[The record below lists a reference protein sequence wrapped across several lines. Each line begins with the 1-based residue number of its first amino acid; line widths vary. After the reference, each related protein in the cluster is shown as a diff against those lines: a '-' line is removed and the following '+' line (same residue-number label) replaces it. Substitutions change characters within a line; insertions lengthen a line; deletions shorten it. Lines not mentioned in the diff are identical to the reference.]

1 MALNGEVIALYA
13 EALATISLA
22 INIIMT
28 IYLLKFKRRMEP
40 LISKAFSLLGSLG
53 SKERWKEEDLKKA
66 EQMIAEGLV
75 GKMPELQL
83 LGSISPELLE
93 YIKSNPELILGLYD
107 RWAPLIEKFLKR
119 EKPQSVG
126 V

>member
-1 MALNGEVIALYA
+1 
-13 EALATISLA
+13 
-22 INIIMT
+22 
-28 IYLLKFKRRMEP
+28 MEP

-93 YIKSNPELILGLYD
+93 YIKSNPELILGLYE
-107 RWAPLIEKFLKR
+107 RWAPLIEKLLTK
-119 EKPQSVG
+119 KPKPESYG
-126 V
+126 I